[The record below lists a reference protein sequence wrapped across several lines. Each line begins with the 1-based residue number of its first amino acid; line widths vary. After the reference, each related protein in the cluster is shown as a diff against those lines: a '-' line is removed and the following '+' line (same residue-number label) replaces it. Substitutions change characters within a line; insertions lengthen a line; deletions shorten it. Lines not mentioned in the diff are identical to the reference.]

1 MARVF
6 GRAMPAGPARPIALD
21 PERQAARRRV
31 VGRLLRHR
39 AALAGAVI
47 VLFFVLVAL
56 VAFVW
61 TPYDPN
67 TPSLGDRLAAP
78 SAAHPFGT
86 DDVGRD
92 ILSRLAVGS
101 RYSLVMGAAAIGI
114 AVAIGVPVG
123 LIAGF
128 RGGWWDAA
136 AMRVVDVLM
145 TLPSIVLAV
154 AIVSVLGP
162 GVVSVILAAAV
173 TSIAGFA
180 RLARATTL
188 SLRDQDFVGAARV
201 IGASDRRIL
210 VTHLLPNILPP
221 LIVQASLG
229 VGATILIA
237 SALGF
242 LGIGVQ
248 PPTPEWG
255 AMLSRGRD
263 YISSGSFMV
272 VFPGL
277 AIALLVLGFN
287 LLGDGLRD
295 ALDPRMQDAVG

>member
-1 MARVF
+1 
-6 GRAMPAGPARPIALD
+6 MPAPH
-21 PERQAARRRV
+21 ERSTAPPLQQQSPRRV
-31 VGRLLRHR
+31 VLRRFLRHR
-39 AALAGAVI
+39 SALIGAVI
-47 VLFFVLVAL
+47 VLGCVLVAL
-56 VAFVW
+56 VAFFW

-67 TPSLGDRLAAP
+67 APNLSQRLAAP
-78 SAAHPFGT
+78 SLAHPFGT

-92 ILSRLAVGS
+92 VLSRLAVGS
-101 RYSLVMGAAAIGI
+101 RYSLVMGLAAIGI
-114 AVAIGVPVG
+114 AVAIGVPIG
-123 LIAGF
+123 LIAGY
-128 RGGWWDAA
+128 RSGWWDAA
-136 AMRVVDVLM
+136 AMRGVDVLM

-162 GVVSVILAAAV
+162 GVISVILAAAV

-180 RLARATTL
+180 RLARATAL
-188 SLRDQDFVGAARV
+188 SLREQDFIGAARV

-210 VTHLLPNILPP
+210 VTHLLPNALPP

-263 YISSGSFMV
+263 YISSGSFLV
-272 VFPGL
+272 VFPGV

-295 ALDPRMQDAVG
+295 ALDPRMQEVVG

>member
-1 MARVF
+1 MASE
-6 GRAMPAGPARPIALD
+6 

-31 VGRLLRHR
+31 IRRLVRHR
-39 AALAGAVI
+39 SALIGAVI
-47 VLFFVLVAL
+47 VLFFLLVAL
-56 VAFVW
+56 IAFVW
-61 TPYDPN
+61 TPHDPN
-67 TPSLGDRLAAP
+67 TPSLDQRLAGP
-78 SAAHPFGT
+78 SLAHPFGT

-92 ILSRLAVGS
+92 VLSRLAVGS
-101 RYSLVMGAAAIGI
+101 RYSLVMGIAAIAI
-114 AVAIGVPVG
+114 AVAFGVPLG
-123 LIAGF
+123 LVAGF

-162 GVVSVILAAAV
+162 GVLSVILAAAV

-210 VTHLLPNILPP
+210 LTHLLPNAMPP

-263 YISSGSFMV
+263 YISSGSFLV

-277 AIALLVLGFN
+277 AIAFLVLGFN

>member
-1 MARVF
+1 M
-6 GRAMPAGPARPIALD
+6 GRDLSPATASQVLQVVPHTSPRWPL
-21 PERQAARRRV
+21 ARRFVKHRSAM
-31 VGRLLRHR
+31 VG
-39 AALAGAVI
+39 AIVI
-47 VLFFVLVAL
+47 FGCLVITL

-61 TPYDPN
+61 TPYDPSLPN
-67 TPSLGDRLAAP
+67 LEQRLNPPSL
-78 SAAHPFGT
+78 AHPFGT

-92 ILSRLAVGS
+92 ILSRLAVGG
-101 RYSLVMGAAAIGI
+101 RYSLVMGIAAIGI
-114 AVAIGVPVG
+114 AVGIGVPLG
-123 LIAGF
+123 LVAGF
-128 RGGWWDAA
+128 RGGVWDTLV
-136 AMRVVDVLM
+136 MRGIDVLM

-180 RLARATTL
+180 RLVRATTL
-188 SLRDQDFVGAARV
+188 TLRDQDFISASRV

-210 VTHLLPNILPP
+210 LVHLLPNTLAP
-221 LIVQASLG
+221 LIVQASIG
-229 VGATILIA
+229 VGGTILIA

-263 YISSGSFMV
+263 YLSSAPFLV
-272 VFPGL
+272 VFPGI
-277 AIALLVLGFN
+277 AIGLLVLGFN

-295 ALDPRMQDAVG
+295 ALDPRMRDLAG